1 MRSNLTAATALVA
14 LAAFAVLPG
23 CAVTRDQSTV
33 GEYIDDTAITASVK
47 AKFIEAKT
55 VDAAAISV
63 ETLDGQVML
72 SGFAKSAT
80 EKSEAE
86 RIARAVRG
94 VKSIKN
100 AIVIRE
106 KQG

>member
-14 LAAFAVLPG
+14 LTALAVLPG

-33 GEYIDDTAITASVK
+33 GEYIDDTAITTSVK

-72 SGFAKSAT
+72 SGFAKSST